1 MKIRLTLETDM
12 KKILE
17 TKKILVRTTNGTTT
31 VGNPGV
37 PDTQIA
43 LLKAP
48 YIQYEQLTLATNF
61 RQYLETILFS
71 SKVLRMGIQK
81 TPYQKTYK
89 LQTGLQDFTVDFQG
103 ANRQFDW
110 IETSLV
116 CDKSDQHLT
125 LYDSCNIECEANMI
139 KSLEFANNSEQ

>member
-1 MKIRLTLETDM
+1 MKVRLTLETNM
-12 KKILE
+12 KKIIE

-31 VGNPGV
+31 VGKPGV
-37 PDTQIA
+37 PDNQIA

-61 RQYLETILFS
+61 RQYLETILFF

-81 TPYQKTYK
+81 TPYQKT

-110 IETSLV
+110 TEISLV
-116 CDKSDQHLT
+116 CNKSDKHLT
-125 LYDSCNIECEANMI
+125 LYDSYNIECEANMI
-139 KSLEFANNSEQ
+139 KSLEFANISEQ